1 MGQLLTLPQPLHFPW
16 KLAQQSVRPFE
27 IETNFNM
34 LHLMYNFLSHTFSRL
49 YQTGYGLPYGI
60 NSFFEKGCS
69 GLQIIIYA
77 QIVWSMLFNAFL
89 ITFVYNRLGRSE
101 TRSIQT
107 IFCDKALVSVVD
119 GQVRFQVRI
128 FDCDTKHP
136 VVEAHVRMYGVMKQR
151 PVPRPLR
158 ILQPDDT
165 LYAMLFLSFPSVVS
179 HHIDIYSMLHPPVMT
194 MLMKPKGLVLRQ
206 ADGFTA
212 NRNDIVCPICG
223 ESYGTFDR
231 WLNHVRYQ
239 QIVESHNDPPVA
251 NLHLTL
257 DVAEIEKEPHSKAI
271 KDIETLK
278 QYFKENVSEIL
289 CLVEGIDPLQSGSFQ
304 ALQSYR
310 FEDIHWETYA
320 QFAPC
325 LSVEK
330 KDSSRCS
337 KKRIFSVDL
346 DRYHKIVSDPDG
358 KTAAMQEDDEGY
370 FKVEPTFGRTRDA
383 EGKASFQKPRHR
395 LKSPSSAISDSLF
408 PPQIPLQNRWSPRGP
423 KLSSIESV

>member
-1 MGQLLTLPQPLHFPW
+1 MF
-16 KLAQQSVRPFE
+16 
-27 IETNFNM
+27 
-34 LHLMYNFLSHTFSRL
+34 
-49 YQTGYGLPYGI
+49 
-60 NSFFEKGCS
+60 
-69 GLQIIIYA
+69 
-77 QIVWSMLFNAFL
+77 FNAFL

-101 TRSIQT
+101 TRSVQT

-119 GQVRFQVRI
+119 GQARFQVRI

-158 ILQPDDT
+158 MLQPDDT
-165 LYAMLFLSFPSVVS
+165 LWAMLFLSFPSVVS
-179 HHIDIYSMLHPPVMT
+179 HHIDMYSMLHPPVMT

-231 WLNHVRYQ
+231 WLCHVRYQ
-239 QIVESHNDPPVA
+239 QIVESHNDPPVTH
-251 NLHLTL
+251 LHGTL
-257 DVAEIEKEPHSKAI
+257 DLAEIEKEPHSKPI

-310 FEDIHWETYA
+310 FEDIHWETHA

-325 LSVEK
+325 LSIEK
-330 KDSSRCS
+330 KGSSQHT
-337 KKRIFSVDL
+337 KNRIFSVDL
-346 DRYHKIVSDPDG
+346 ERYHQIVKDPDG
-358 KTAAMQEDDEGY
+358 AAAAMREDDEGY
-370 FKVEPTFGRTRDA
+370 FKVEPSYRRTPDA
-383 EGKASFQKPRHR
+383 SGEIPLQKPRHR
-395 LKSPSSAISDSLF
+395 FKSPSSAISDSLF
-408 PPQIPLQNRWSPRGP
+408 PTPILPQKRWSPRGP
-423 KLSSIESV
+423 KLSSTDNA